1 MKSALVLSLLI
12 PLSASA
18 ATYEM
23 ADLKALDKDQSW
35 RELVDHLL
43 DIVPSKRDA
52 DWKAIAE
59 RACVGVLDPAEIKD
73 EKSGARAL
81 EQIDELMKRFPWLK
95 DSKSFLSKRAEVG
108 FKAMGW
114 TFSSSRHSSG
124 DDPWMDRLKTF
135 VAADNMTPDLPLRA
149 IKLTNSRL
157 VAVVAF
163 PFVKPALAKGGKA
176 ACKDSELQQSI
187 LGAITEGSWATEAA
201 EVTTTCWDE
210 LKPLVI
216 AETIKPEQTRTMQL
230 KLCPVLDAKKAITT
244 DQVKK
249 ACTFN

>member
-1 MKSALVLSLLI
+1 MKSALVLSVLFSF
-12 PLSASA
+12 SASA

-43 DIVPSKRDA
+43 DVVPSKRDA
-52 DWKAIAE
+52 EWKSIAE
-59 RACVGVLDPAEIKD
+59 RACAGVLDPAEIKD
-73 EKSGARAL
+73 EKSAARVL
-81 EQIDELMKRFPWLK
+81 DQIDELMKRFPWLK
-95 DSKSFLSKRAEVG
+95 DSKPFLAKRAEVG

-114 TFSSSRHSSG
+114 TFSSSRHSGS
-124 DDPWMDRLKTF
+124 DDPWFDRLKTF
-135 VAADNMTPDLPLRA
+135 VATDTFTPDLPLRA
-149 IKLTNSRL
+149 LKLTNSRL
-157 VAVVAF
+157 IAVVAF

-176 ACKDSELQQSI
+176 ACKDTDLQQSV

-216 AETIKPEQTRTMQL
+216 AETVKPEQTRTMQL
-230 KLCPVLDAKKAITT
+230 KLCPVLTAKNALTT